1 METKKGSD
9 VLKILEKL
17 NDKKAERALFA
28 ERKVLRLLGAG
39 CTAAVGVYAKEEN
52 GTFRMDLMRETKGG
66 VIRTKV
72 SGAPENSMKLAE
84 LLVKQGTAGD
94 IPAGKA
100 YLVGAGP
107 GNGGLITVKG
117 QQTLKAAEVLVYDRL
132 GSEELLSL
140 VPEDCERI
148 YVGKEAGH
156 HIKKQSEINRI
167 LVEKAL
173 EGKRV
178 VRLKGGDPFVFGRG
192 GEEIQALTEAGIP
205 YEVIPG
211 VTSAIG
217 ALEAAGIP
225 VTHRNI
231 ARDFHVFTGHISHEG
246 GEGLSGDYSL
256 YAKLPGTLIFLMG
269 LSNLEEIVKRLID
282 GGKDGETPAAVV
294 TDGTLSRMRV
304 VRASVKDLPEAVRK
318 AGLTPPGIIA
328 VGEVCAFHFTSMVPG
343 VLTGIT
349 VGVTGT
355 EAVRG
360 RIISRLSDEGAK
372 TVRAGESLVVRESM
386 ERLDQAFADLSRYRW
401 VIFTSRNAVRIFFD
415 RMRERRVDLR
425 KLGSLKF
432 AAVGRGTGEYL
443 ESVGI
448 TPDFIPEEYTTKALA
463 DGLVNY
469 LKENGYTSEAGK
481 LLIPRAKQGSKVL
494 TDTLAEQGYAFDDIP
509 IYDIQVEQTELA
521 RLKHADYITFES
533 GSGVHGFFSGRVA
546 EAASLFETVRPVCI
560 GKVTAGVL
568 AEYGVKDALTA
579 SDYTADGILEV
590 LLTDRNEITR

>member
-1 METKKGSD
+1 M
-9 VLKILEKL
+9 
-17 NDKKAERALFA
+17 
-28 ERKVLRLLGAG
+28 
-39 CTAAVGVYAKEEN
+39 
-52 GTFRMDLMRETKGG
+52 
-66 VIRTKV
+66 
-72 SGAPENSMKLAE
+72 
-84 LLVKQGTAGD
+84 
-94 IPAGKA
+94 
-100 YLVGAGP
+100 GAGP

-117 QQTLKAAEVLVYDRL
+117 QQILKAAEVLVYDRL
-132 GSEELLSL
+132 GSEELLTL

-178 VRLKGGDPFVFGRG
+178 IRLKGGDPFVFGRG
-192 GEEIQALTEAGIP
+192 GEEIQALTEAGIA

-246 GEGLSGDYSL
+246 GEGLSGDYNL

-269 LSNLEEIVKRLID
+269 LSNLEEIVKRLMN

-304 VRASVKDLPEAVRK
+304 VRASLKDLPDAVRK

-343 VLTGIT
+343 ALTGIT

-355 EAVRG
+355 ESVGG
-360 RIISRLSDEGAK
+360 RIMNRLAVEGAK
-372 TVRAGESLVVRESM
+372 TIRAGESIVVRESM
-386 ERLDQAFADLSRYRW
+386 ERLDAAFREISRYSW
-401 VIFTSRNAVRIFFD
+401 VIFTSRNAVKIFFD
-415 RMRERRVDLR
+415 RMRERHVDLR
-425 KLGSLKF
+425 KLGSHKF

-448 TPDFIPEEYTTKALA
+448 TPDFIPVEYTTKALA
-463 DGLVNY
+463 HGLVNH

-494 TDTLAEQGYAFDDIP
+494 TDTLAEQGYTFDDIP

-590 LLTDRNEITR
+590 LLADRNEIAR